1 VLGALDKRSTRLA
14 LRSARA
20 MMLCGALLAP
30 FAAPAAHA
38 QRREPAVPR
47 PDSIARRRP
56 IPGAVTIPPA
66 FARAIANGTRTRT
79 GEPGPRNWVQ
89 HARYSID
96 ASIDPATNTLTGSE
110 RVTYINNS
118 PDTLARLAVYLRQN
132 VFRAESPR
140 RDVVPL
146 TDGLK
151 LSRVVANGSTLVEL
165 SSDDDAPAKARRRG
179 GYTVDGTVMW
189 IALPSPLLPRAS
201 ATLDFSWS
209 YIPSLTPSDGREGRD
224 DHLYLFGYWYP
235 QVAVYDDV
243 NGWMADPYLLE
254 AEFYMDPADYDVR
267 VTAPRGWVVGA
278 TGSLQNGAEIL
289 SGGARAKLARAR
301 ATGAVVAISRPG
313 DGAAAFASRAPSV
326 TWHFTAPNVRDFA
339 WGTSDRY
346 AWDATRALIAGEKR
360 ARDTVDIYSF
370 YRLDARASAWAAGG
384 ARYTRDAVQALS
396 DYLWAYPWP
405 TMTSMEGVLTS
416 GGMEY
421 PRLTFMQ
428 PWADTL
434 SLAGDLMHET
444 GHMWFPMQ
452 VGSSETRFPWMD
464 EGFTQFD
471 AAQGMRALYGEP
483 RKGGRIADQEP
494 GQRALYTK
502 HAAAGQDQILMTPG
516 DLFPSDL
523 YNVMYYDKTAQVLA
537 ALRGMLG
544 EPNFRRAYREYGR
557 RWLNRHP
564 YPYDFFNTIEN
575 VSKQDFGWFWS
586 TWFFEPWPLDQAIAS
601 VTNDGN
607 DVAITIE
614 DRGLAP
620 MPVEL
625 GITRADGKVQRV
637 RIPVSVWMTGA
648 RSYVLRVARAPNVL
662 RVEIDPDQLFPDID
676 RSNQLWTTLRGMR
689 AHD

>member
-1 VLGALDKRSTRLA
+1 MIV
-14 LRSARA
+14 
-20 MMLCGALLAP
+20 
-30 FAAPAAHA
+30 
-38 QRREPAVPR
+38 
-47 PDSIARRRP
+47 
-56 IPGAVTIPPA
+56 PPA

-79 GEPGPRNWVQ
+79 GGPGPRNWVQ

-96 ASIDPATNTLTGSE
+96 ASIDPATSTLTGAE

-118 PDTLARLAVYLRQN
+118 PDTLAQLAIYLRQN
-132 VFRAESPR
+132 VFRPESPR
-140 RDVVPL
+140 RDVAPL
-146 TDGLK
+146 TNGVK
-151 LSRVVANGSTLVEL
+151 LARVVANGSTLTEL
-165 SSDDDAPAKARRRG
+165 SESDNTASAAPRRA
-179 GYTVDGTVMW
+179 GYAVDGTVMW
-189 IALPSPLLPRAS
+189 LTLPAPLIPHDSAS
-201 ATLDFSWS
+201 LELTWS
-209 YIPSLTPSDGREGRD
+209 FVPPLTPSDGRQGRD
-224 DHLYLFGYWYP
+224 DHLYLVGYWYP

-267 VTAPRGWVVGA
+267 LTMPRGWLIGA
-278 TGSLQNGAEIL
+278 SGSLRNPADIL
-289 SGGARAKLARAR
+289 SARAR
-301 ATGAVVAISRPG
+301 ANLAEARATGRVVAIARPG
-313 DGAAAFASRAPSV
+313 RADELFASAAPMM
-326 TWHFTAPNVRDFA
+326 TWHFTASNVRDFA

-346 AWDATRALIAGEKR
+346 AWDATRALIRNPSGAS
-360 ARDTVDIYSF
+360 DTVDIQSF

-396 DYLWAYPWP
+396 DYLWEYPWP

-471 AAQGMRALYGEP
+471 AAQGMRAIYGEP

-494 GQRALYTK
+494 GQRALYLK
-502 HAAAGQDQILMTPG
+502 RAVAGQDQILMTPG

-537 ALRGMLG
+537 ALRGVLG
-544 EPNFRRAYREYGR
+544 EQVFHRAFREYGR
-557 RWLNRHP
+557 RWTGRHP
-564 YPYDFFNTIEN
+564 YPSDFFNTIEDL
-575 VSKQDFGWFWS
+575 SKQDLSWFWS
-586 TWFFEPWPLDQAIAS
+586 SWFFEPWPLDQAIAS
-601 VTNDGN
+601 VKKEGASN
-607 DVAITIE
+607 AITIE

-625 GITRADGKVQRV
+625 AITRADGTTQRMRV
-637 RIPVSVWMTGA
+637 PASVWLQGA
-648 RSYVLRVARAPNVL
+648 RTYVARVARMPEVM
-662 RVEIDPDQLFPDID
+662 RVEIDPDGFFPDVN
-676 RSNQLWTTLRGMR
+676 RANQLWTSPRGMR

>member
-1 VLGALDKRSTRLA
+1 
-14 LRSARA
+14 
-20 MMLCGALLAP
+20 MLEVSKQGFTLLATILVLS
-30 FAAPAAHA
+30 APPSALA
-38 QRREPAVPR
+38 QRRQPPSPLTETRA
-47 PDSIARRRP
+47 DRRS
-56 IPGAVTIPPA
+56 IPGAVIVPPA
-66 FARAIANGTRTRT
+66 FTRAIANGTRTRT

-110 RVTYINNS
+110 RVRYINNS
-118 PDTLARLAVYLRQN
+118 PDTLARLAIYLRQN
-132 VFRAESPR
+132 VFRPESPR
-140 RDVVPL
+140 RDVAPL
-146 TDGLK
+146 TNGMQLG
-151 LSRVVANGSTLVEL
+151 RVIANGSALVEL
-165 SSDDDAPAKARRRG
+165 SADDNSSSAARRRP
-179 GYTVDGTVMW
+179 GYIVDGTVMW
-189 IALPSPLLPRAS
+189 LTLPTPLLPHDSAS
-201 ATLDFSWS
+201 LELTWS
-209 YIPSLTPSDGREGRD
+209 FVPSLTPSDGRQGRD
-224 DHLYLFGYWYP
+224 DHLYLVGYWYP

-267 VTAPRGWVVGA
+267 LTMPRGWLVGA
-278 TGSLQNGAEIL
+278 TGSLRNGADIL
-289 SGGARAKLARAR
+289 SSGVRNKLAQAR
-301 ATGAVVAISRPG
+301 ATGRVINITRPG
-313 DGAAAFASRAPSV
+313 QREPVFATPSPNV
-326 TWHFTAPNVRDFA
+326 TWHFTAPDVRDFA

-346 AWDATRALIAGEKR
+346 AWDATRALVRNETGAV
-360 ARDTVDIYSF
+360 DTVDIHSF

-384 ARYTRDAVQALS
+384 ARYTRDAVQQLS
-396 DYLWAYPWP
+396 AYLWKYPWP

-483 RKGGRIADQEP
+483 RTGGRIADQEP
-494 GQRALYTK
+494 GQRTLYLRR
-502 HAAAGQDQILMTPG
+502 AAAGDDQILMTPG

-544 EPNFRRAYREYGR
+544 EPAFHRAFREYGR
-557 RWLNRHP
+557 RWTGRHP
-564 YPYDFFNTIEN
+564 YPYDFFDTIED
-575 VSKQDFGWFWS
+575 VTKQDLSWFWTS
-586 TWFFEPWPLDQAIAS
+586 WFFEPWPLDQAIAS
-601 VTNDGN
+601 VKKDGFN
-607 DVAITIE
+607 VAITIE
-614 DRGLAP
+614 DRGLVP
-620 MPVEL
+620 MPIEL
-625 GITRADGKVQRV
+625 AITRADGRTERV
-637 RIPVSVWMTGA
+637 RIPATVWLSGA
-648 RSYVLRVARAPNVL
+648 RSYVARVARAPDVT
-662 RVEIDPDQLFPDID
+662 RIEIDPDGFFPDMD
-676 RSNQLWTTLRGMR
+676 RSNQLWRSGRDMR